1 MLGRAAI
8 EPLPGALEARLGPP
22 VIHIGE
28 CLSDHLRRSAEAL
41 SARREAPPLEAAEAA
56 FDDCA
61 RTIAALRD
69 EGLTL
74 ALPVD
79 AAERLFT
86 LGFALEQMR
95 RDLRDL
101 DRCVSNAASRR

>member
-1 MLGRAAI
+1 MSIAESAVDHLGRRAD
-8 EPLPGALEARLGPP
+8 ALA
-22 VIHIGE
+22 
-28 CLSDHLRRSAEAL
+28 
-41 SARREAPPLEAAEAA
+41 ARRKPPPLEAAEAA

-61 RTIAALRD
+61 RTIAEVRD

-74 ALPVD
+74 SLPVE

-86 LGFALEQMR
+86 LGFALEQLR

-101 DRCVSNAASRR
+101 DRCVSETARRRSVPRRRPRGAASEAARSSGL